1 MNVKERIIRS
11 RIARLDLGDDAEEI
25 VALKAQ
31 LVPPAPLPAPVEPK
45 APELPAPPAGKRT
58 VPTIADVE
66 PHGHSQAEK
75 QKSDTL
81 SEEPTADAV
90 GSSRRVE
97 DFRALDAEVHI
108 RSRKWGDIWLVP
120 KRTSSP
126 RFELLPEEVR
136 ILDQAR
142 ELFDARVVE
151 VSKNVPARL

>member
-1 MNVKERIIRS
+1 MNVKERIIRA
-11 RIARLDLGDDAEEI
+11 RIARLDPGDNAEEI

-31 LVPPAPLPAPVEPK
+31 LAPPAPTPAPAEPK

-58 VPTIADVE
+58 APTIAD
-66 PHGHSQAEK
+66 
-75 QKSDTL
+75 
-81 SEEPTADAV
+81 
-90 GSSRRVE
+90 VE

-120 KRTSSP
+120 KRTGSP

-142 ELFDARVVE
+142 KLFDARVVE